1 MSIIDPGLLSL
12 LSSVDTP
19 TICNALEL
27 ATGGRSTHGFTLK
40 PVVCADVTLP
50 PIVGFARTARIRAS
64 SPSTMSEDAIQRVR
78 LNYYDYVASGPSPS
92 VVVIED
98 EDPEPIGAFWGEV
111 NVGIHKGLGLAG
123 TLTNGSLRDLGTLD
137 PGYQVVA
144 GTVGPSHA
152 FVHVTAIDCPVTV
165 RGLPIQP
172 GDLVHADRHGAAL
185 IPAAALDKLPA
196 AIDSLVR
203 REKRILDAARKPG
216 FNIEDLRRVWGEAD
230 DVH

>member
-1 MSIIDPGLLSL
+1 MTEIDPSILSL
-12 LSSVDTP
+12 LRSVDTP

-27 ATGGRSTHGFTLK
+27 ATGGRSTKGFTLK
-40 PVVCADVTLP
+40 PVVCADPALP

-64 SPSTMSEDAIQRVR
+64 APSTKSEADSHAFR
-78 LNYYDYVASGPSPS
+78 LAYYDYMATGPVPT

-98 EDPEPIGAFWGEV
+98 EDAEPIGSFWGEV

-144 GTVGPSHA
+144 GAVGPSHA

-165 RGLPIQP
+165 LGLPILP
-172 GDLVHADRHGAAL
+172 DDLVHADRHGAVV
-185 IPAAALDKLPA
+185 IPAQALDRIPT
-196 AIDSLVR
+196 AIDSLVK
-203 REKRILDAARKPG
+203 REQRILAAARSPG
-216 FNIEDLRRVWGEAD
+216 FNMAALRAVWGEPE